1 MGNND
6 KYSISCIVD
15 NTQPEIKAMQ
25 EKDIK
30 RRLLCELAE
39 MICSGQLMTIK
50 VTREEQPDIYNS
62 PGLDTSRITYNA
74 ALVRVPEMQIIIRP
88 SMPATGRNHRKKD
101 RARARMARAE
111 RRKREKAKAAI
122 KYFDDLEHEVYGRLI
137 QQVIGGY
144 RMNRGNTDYIQ
155 AMQEILGREAKKETQ
170 RQERKIIQDFTATG
184 QITPQGM
191 NTAIKNL
198 QAALAICR
206 EQQALVIA
214 NASTAAVIR
223 RKFNREEVEVIISP
237 AVETLTAYVVKDEKL
252 KQQLLQGIEKIQQA
266 IGGTE

>member
-1 MGNND
+1 MENND

-88 SMPATGRNHRKKD
+88 SMPATGRNRRKKD

-137 QQVIGGY
+137 QQVIGG
-144 RMNRGNTDYIQ
+144 
-155 AMQEILGREAKKETQ
+155 
-170 RQERKIIQDFTATG
+170 
-184 QITPQGM
+184 
-191 NTAIKNL
+191 
-198 QAALAICR
+198 
-206 EQQALVIA
+206 
-214 NASTAAVIR
+214 
-223 RKFNREEVEVIISP
+223 
-237 AVETLTAYVVKDEKL
+237 
-252 KQQLLQGIEKIQQA
+252 
-266 IGGTE
+266 TE